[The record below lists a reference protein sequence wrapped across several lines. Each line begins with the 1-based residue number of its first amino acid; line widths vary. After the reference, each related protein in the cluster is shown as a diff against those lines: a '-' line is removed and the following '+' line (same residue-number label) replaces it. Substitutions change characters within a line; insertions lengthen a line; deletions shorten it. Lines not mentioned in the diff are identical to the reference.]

1 MLKEVIMMQI
11 KTMQHDDF
19 IENAPIIQ
27 RLLKA
32 SYVSSFKMSEDLC
45 NRTVEFKIHE
55 LGEYVKSEKTKLV
68 GAFIK
73 DSLVGFIW
81 LYIHDYFGENRLHI
95 NHIAIE
101 NDFRRLGIAKKLLY
115 EAEKLAAKLKIYTI
129 DLFVSE
135 ENSVAVKMYEDLGY
149 VTERRYLK
157 KNFQEN

>member
-11 KTMQHDDF
+11 KTMRHDDF
-19 IENAPIIQ
+19 IKNISIIQ

-81 LYIHDYFGENRLHI
+81 LSLHHYTFGVLFLLLLQGFAQKHKYRIDIFLLCHI
-95 NHIAIE
+95 
-101 NDFRRLGIAKKLLY
+101 LLY
-115 EAEKLAAKLKIYTI
+115 M
-129 DLFVSE
+129 FV
-135 ENSVAVKMYEDLGY
+135 L
-149 VTERRYLK
+149 
-157 KNFQEN
+157 